1 MPSRGGLLVR
11 VPPFSWPCGGRL
23 QLPEC
28 SASSLECYCLFPCA
42 GRSRSGPECQVRCFL
57 CPSPGQG
64 RGGDLTLGAEPGTER
79 RRRCPF
85 CPPHLALLSV
95 FSTRGHLNSC
105 SRPTA
110 PGRVVAL
117 PRRRPPP
124 PRGLGPPSP
133 LLQTLPRSDAHW
145 GPAEDWGASS
155 VKGVVGHFFRD
166 VPTQSSMSLW
176 KCMLASFSLDL
187 LGAWS
192 RLPPAS
198 IALNRTAVHT
208 GPCLWWRGSLW
219 VEGTLNL
226 RKGFLEL
233 PR

>member
-42 GRSRSGPECQVRCFL
+42 GRSRSGQECQVRCFL

-64 RGGDLTLGAEPGTER
+64 RGGDLTLGAEPGRER

-85 CPPHLALLSV
+85 CPPHLALLFV

-124 PRGLGPPSP
+124 PPPGRGE
-133 LLQTLPRSDAHW
+133 A
-145 GPAEDWGASS
+145 AA
-155 VKGVVGHFFRD
+155 
-166 VPTQSSMSLW
+166 
-176 KCMLASFSLDL
+176 
-187 LGAWS
+187 LGAAVA
-192 RLPPAS
+192 AS
-198 IALNRTAVHT
+198 ALGRRRREDGVGA
-208 GPCLWWRGSLW
+208 GA
-219 VEGTLNL
+219 
-226 RKGFLEL
+226 
-233 PR
+233 